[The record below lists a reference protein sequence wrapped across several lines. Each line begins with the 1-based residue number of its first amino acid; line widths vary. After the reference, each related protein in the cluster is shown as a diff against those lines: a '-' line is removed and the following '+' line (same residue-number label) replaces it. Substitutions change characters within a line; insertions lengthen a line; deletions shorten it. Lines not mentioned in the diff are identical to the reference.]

1 MELPRI
7 IRIRLSLSSHGSK
20 MKPVSLL
27 RFVLTC
33 LFVPCLPVTN
43 AQKSA
48 VAIDWNAELARATA
62 AIETNPKSAYWH
74 SQAGVAYDALG
85 DFGDAVKEVKLA
97 CELDESNPNNYYL
110 LYFFYKRQLMH
121 PEQRQVL
128 LDALEMDPNN
138 PLGTYEFA
146 WILEDEKHWGILCV
160 NIRLRSVWLRALPAQ
175 RTSTPEVMHTPL
187 RVFGSRLT
195 KRSTELPS

>member
-1 MELPRI
+1 LAA
-7 IRIRLSLSSHGSK
+7 
-20 MKPVSLL
+20 
-27 RFVLTC
+27 
-33 LFVPCLPVTN
+33 CLPVTK

-48 VAIDWNAELARATA
+48 VVIDWNAELARAKA
-62 AIETNPKSAYWH
+62 AIETSPKSAYWH

-110 LYFFYKRQLMH
+110 LYFFYKRQLMR

-128 LDALEMDPNN
+128 LDALEADPNN

-146 WILEDEKHWGILCV
+146 SILEDEKHLGDSLREYQV
-160 NIRLRSVWLRALPAQ
+160 AKRLVESVTGSAYIDTRGNAYTIEGVRQQVDKAIDRVAKLNETSNELYSPRSKDEE
-175 RTSTPEVMHTPL
+175 EVL
-187 RVFGSRLT
+187 S
-195 KRSTELPS
+195 SEI